1 MKTKQRPAGRK
12 LRRLEVAL
20 MIGLAAAL
28 AWGAWSLGTQR
39 QLADRV
45 VRLHVLAN
53 SDSEADQALKL
64 TVRDRIL
71 EVAEPLL
78 EDSADR
84 DAARTALESA
94 LPQLEQAL
102 GCRVVVIPSD
112 GAGCCRAYLG
122 TRILKPRRTQP
133 APLPGKET

>member
-1 MKTKQRPAGRK
+1 MKTKQRPTGRK

-20 MIGLAAAL
+20 LIGLAAAL
-28 AWGAWSLGTQR
+28 AWGAWSLGTQ
-39 QLADRV
+39 QELADRV

-53 SDSEADQALKL
+53 SDSEEDQALKL

-94 LPQLEQAL
+94 LPQLEQAAEAL
-102 GCRVVVIPSD
+102 GQKYRQT
-112 GAGCCRAYLG
+112 YLA
-122 TRILKPRRTQP
+122 
-133 APLPGKET
+133 APVKKFRELE